1 MLRRLVLA
9 IAVLLVLG
17 AAAAAA
23 ATQIRWNGGLG
34 LYGNWVGVPVRIGA
48 PFSIG
53 MGELSA
59 GHRVRIESVR
69 LDHPTRG
76 VVLVGSL
83 VHSPGDGGIG
93 SDRGFPPA
101 SLRAPTRAADGVVL
115 PAHTAVELVVGI
127 RATELGAFRVHGVD
141 VLYRERWHGIDVRR
155 RAHVGIEVGG
165 CAVQTSA
172 RIPGCRPPQ
181 PIG

>member
-1 MLRRLVLA
+1 LLRRLVLA
-9 IAVLLVLG
+9 IAALLVLG
-17 AAAAAA
+17 AGAAVA
-23 ATQIRWNGGLG
+23 ATQIRLNGGLG
-34 LYGNWVGVPVRIGA
+34 LYGNWVGVPLRIGA

-53 MGELSA
+53 MGELNA

-76 VVLVGSL
+76 VVLVGSV

-101 SLRAPTRAADGVVL
+101 SLRALTRAADGVVL

-172 RIPGCRPPQ
+172 RNPGCRPPQ